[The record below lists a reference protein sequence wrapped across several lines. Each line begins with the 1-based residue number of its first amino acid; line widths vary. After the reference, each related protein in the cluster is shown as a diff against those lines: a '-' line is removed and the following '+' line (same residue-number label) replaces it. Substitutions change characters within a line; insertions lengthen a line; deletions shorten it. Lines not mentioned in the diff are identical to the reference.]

1 MQRNERLRPN
11 ATVRPGLNEALLH
24 HNSHCT
30 AAFNS
35 TTVCSTHVSSV
46 GFFFPSVSFQR
57 WRQAWVRVGGCISFL
72 FLSLDVVWE
81 KGVLGDLGISSCS
94 LNEQHLKVNSSL
106 TRTLARSQR
115 IFISVWFNAL
125 TVFLFSASVR
135 SFSASL
141 HWSSWAAV

>member
-46 GFFFPSVSFQR
+46 GFFFLVFLSRDEDKHGFG
-57 WRQAWVRVGGCISFL
+57 WVGAFL
-72 FLSLDVVWE
+72 FFSLDVVWE